1 MHGVAAYRRAVEVGF
16 ELARWTADRLRSL
29 GPPVELVM
37 EPTLSVVL
45 FRRHGWTE
53 DEWNSWSRALLHD
66 GVAFVT
72 PTRWKGETLGRLV
85 FLHPETGTEVI
96 EEILSRLLER

>member
-1 MHGVAAYRRAVEVGF
+1 MGLD
-16 ELARWTADRLRSL
+16 LARWTADRVRAL
-29 GPPVELVM
+29 GPPLELVM

-45 FRRHGWTE
+45 FRRHGWVE
-53 DEWNSWSRALLHD
+53 ADWYGWSRRLLQD

-85 FLHPETGTEVI
+85 FLHPETGTEVDRGGPRPAQVMGGAP
-96 EEILSRLLER
+96 LPVS